1 MVAGGLGAAEEILTV
16 IEGGIN
22 RALGVFDLQVQ
33 FGWRHQMRVRNMGAN
48 SGYCEPAVADLE
60 AANSV

>member
-1 MVAGGLGAAEEILTV
+1 M

-33 FGWRHQMRVRNMGAN
+33 FGWCHQMRVRDVGAN
-48 SGYCEPAVADLE
+48 GGYRDPAVADLE